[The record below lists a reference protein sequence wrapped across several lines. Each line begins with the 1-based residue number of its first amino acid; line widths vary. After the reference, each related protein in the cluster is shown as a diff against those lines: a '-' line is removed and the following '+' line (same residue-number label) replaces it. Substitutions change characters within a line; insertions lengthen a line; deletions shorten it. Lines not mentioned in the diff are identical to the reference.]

1 MIEGNATPLM
11 PNADEPSQDWLTRY
25 QPWLAVL
32 ARMEI
37 DSRYQAKFSASD
49 AVQQTLM
56 EAWQGR
62 EKVRGTSEGERLAWL
77 RKILANQL
85 ARLARHYGA
94 VKKRDA
100 AREISLDQS
109 LAASSMRL
117 ENLIAADISSPSG
130 QAMRRERQLLLAD
143 VLARLPADYREV
155 IILRNLEGLS
165 HEDVAR
171 RMKRNPGAVRMLWLR
186 ALAQLREEMQRMA
199 SSW

>member
-1 MIEGNATPLM
+1 MTGPTP
-11 PNADEPSQDWLTRY
+11 PADESSQPWVARY
-25 QPWLAVL
+25 QPWLSVL

-49 AVQQTLM
+49 AVQQTLF

-62 EKVRGTSEGERLAWL
+62 DQFRGTSEGERMAWL

-94 VKKRDA
+94 VQKRDA

-117 ENLIAADISSPSG
+117 DGLLAADTSSPSA
-130 QAMRRERQLLLAD
+130 QAMRRERQVLLAD
-143 VLARLPADYREV
+143 VLERLPADYREV
-155 IILRNLEGLS
+155 IILRNLEDLP
-165 HEDVAR
+165 HEEVAR
-171 RMKRNPGAVRMLWLR
+171 RMNRSPGAVRMLWLR
-186 ALAQLREEMQRMA
+186 ALTQLRNELQQILSA
-199 SSW
+199 D